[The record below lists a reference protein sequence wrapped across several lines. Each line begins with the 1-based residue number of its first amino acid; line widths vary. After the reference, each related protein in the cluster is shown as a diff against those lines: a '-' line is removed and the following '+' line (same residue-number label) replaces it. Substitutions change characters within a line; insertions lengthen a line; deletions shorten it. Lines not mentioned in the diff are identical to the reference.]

1 MSDVKTNTAAGRV
14 FWIDAARA
22 FAMLAIVWSHS
33 MSAAYPA
40 DTATAWGMYIGSA
53 SLFFMAS
60 GALVFPVR
68 PSAGVF
74 LRRRLGSYLPQWLLF
89 TVAYVVLM
97 RLTGIPALDDYR
109 FNNLLKFAPLL
120 SPWEGGWF
128 LYSLTGLYLFAPVL
142 SPWLTRA
149 SRRGILSFIALWMVA
164 GFLPVIGAVAEIVPA
179 ESLVAP
185 FAGFAGY
192 MVAGYYLSR
201 RPLKER
207 NARQR
212 SLYFLIWGVIAFGLG
227 VAVYANASKWG
238 YTRVMYYDLT
248 FATMSANML
257 IFGLF
262 TMIGTAPAW
271 LCKPVSWISR
281 HSLTIYLWHLLMIQY
296 VLVPMNVAPAL
307 IFPLTLVIVL
317 PLSALTDKAF
327 APLTR
332 RLRGV

>member
-1 MSDVKTNTAAGRV
+1 MPDAKTNTAAGRV
-14 FWIDAARA
+14 LWIDAVRA

-40 DTATAWGMYIGSA
+40 DSATAWAMYIGSA

-60 GALVFPVR
+60 GALIFPIR

-149 SRRGILSFIALWMVA
+149 SRRGVLFFIALWMVA

-207 NARQR
+207 TARQR
-212 SLYFLIWGVIAFGLG
+212 LLFFLGWGAVAFGLG
-227 VAVYANASKWG
+227 LAVFANAVGWG
-238 YTRVMYYDLT
+238 YESVLYHDLT
-248 FATMSANML
+248 FVTMADNVL

-262 TMIGTAPAW
+262 TMVGTAPAW
-271 LCKPVSWISR
+271 LRTAVSWISR
-281 HSLTIYLWHLLMIQY
+281 HSLTVYLWHLLIIHY
-296 VLVPMNVAPAL
+296 VLVPMEVAPSL

-317 PLSALTDKAF
+317 PLSAITDKAF